1 MPFDM
6 KAFTETIRALFPER
20 ARQATD
26 LRPVPLPAFRAG
38 SRNFNA

>member
-26 LRPVPLPAFRAG
+26 LRPAPLSAFRAG
-38 SRNFNA
+38 SHGFKA

>member
-1 MPFDM
+1 M

-26 LRPVPLPAFRAG
+26 LRPAPLSVFRAG
-38 SRNFNA
+38 SHGFNA